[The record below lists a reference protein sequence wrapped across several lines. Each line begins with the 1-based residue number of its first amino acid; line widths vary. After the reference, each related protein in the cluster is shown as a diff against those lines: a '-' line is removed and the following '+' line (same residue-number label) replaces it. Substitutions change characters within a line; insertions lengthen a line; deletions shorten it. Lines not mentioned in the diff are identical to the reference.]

1 VPAESEDLR
10 MKTTSLLPGLFCLA
24 FLFNGSFAQDVFVYE
39 SVDENGVT
47 TYSDVPPAEGE
58 AALTDMR
65 SRRTDPNAVQAQV
78 AAMNE
83 TYSEVAKTDAARNA
97 VAAENKQIDA
107 ENEQIR
113 QQNCQEAQARRQ
125 RYTDARRLYRPTE
138 DGGRDYLTSEELE
151 AEWVEA
157 DVQVKK
163 WCGRQ

>member
-10 MKTTSLLPGLFCLA
+10 MKTTSLVSGLFCLA
-24 FLFNGSFAQDVFVYE
+24 FLSNGAFAQDVFVYE

-47 TYSDVPPAEGE
+47 TFSDVPPAEGE

-83 TYSEVAKTDAARNA
+83 TYSEVTQTDADRNA
-97 VAAENKQIDA
+97 VAAENKQIETKNA
-107 ENEQIR
+107 QIR

-151 AEWVEA
+151 EQWAEV
-157 DVQVKK
+157 DQMVKE
-163 WCGRQ
+163 WCGGQ